1 MVNNLSTNRDC
12 KSKFF
17 EKHGLFFLKIGVFSS
32 AAAFVT
38 VMTPSL
44 SIGAEWKPTLAENI
58 LMLPP
63 QHMEKA
69 IDRDFNLSPLAN
81 EMSKVESQTV
91 NNLSDV
97 QSLQEI
103 EPTYDGEEN
112 IEIRHQII
120 VGKKS
125 YIEGVGEQL
134 TLQRKKNDTKLRL
147 YKRLLKKATREE
159 MKNTNEKELAFLQR
173 EAAAR
178 AENVRKTIKDDMFLP
193 SLEKQSK
200 FSLAYNE
207 NLSAIDALKESIKN
221 HPMNELGH
229 SSGDENL
236 TKVGYLHRIIQSIE
250 AENAILDMEE
260 DVLGHMAKLVA
271 LDAMQLSEDVATLGY
286 EEEGEQYAFS
296 HSSPAESLDIFL
308 Q

>member
-17 EKHGLFFLKIGVFSS
+17 EKHGLIFLKIGVLSS

-44 SIGAEWKPTLAENI
+44 SIGAEWNPTLAENI

-81 EMSKVESQTV
+81 EISKVESQTV

-147 YKRLLKKATREE
+147 YKRLLKKATRQE
-159 MKNTNEKELAFLQR
+159 MKNTNEKKLAFLQR

-178 AENVRKTIKDDMFLP
+178 AENVRKTIEDDMFLP

-200 FSLAYNE
+200 FSVAYNE
-207 NLSAIDALKESIKN
+207 NLSAIDALKERIKN

-236 TKVGYLHRIIQSIE
+236 TKVGYLHRIIRSIE

-271 LDAMQLSEDVATLGY
+271 LDAMQLSEDVASLGY